1 MRREKTISP
10 VGAERV
16 SAGAYG
22 SLIAASTLIGVG
34 GQPIGTII
42 GIVVLTNLVYYATH
56 VFAYSI
62 GPGDGAVGWKNV
74 SHHLRVSAPMLSAA
88 FLPVVVVVIGTA
100 FGLSTVTATQIGV
113 IVATLVLCGVA
124 VTGARLRGIRGWPLV
139 FVATGTAVLAAAL
152 ILAKYSLH

>member
-1 MRREKTISP
+1 MRREETIGP
-10 VGAERV
+10 IGAERV

-42 GIVVLTNLVYYATH
+42 GVVVVTNLVYYATH

-62 GPGDGAVGWKNV
+62 GPGDGSVGWKNV
-74 SHHLRVSAPMLSAA
+74 GHHLQVSAPMLSAA
-88 FLPVVVVVIGTA
+88 FLPVVVVVVGFA

-124 VTGARLRGIRGWPLV
+124 VTGAGLRGIRGWALV
-139 FVATGTAVLAAAL
+139 FVGTGTAVLAAAL